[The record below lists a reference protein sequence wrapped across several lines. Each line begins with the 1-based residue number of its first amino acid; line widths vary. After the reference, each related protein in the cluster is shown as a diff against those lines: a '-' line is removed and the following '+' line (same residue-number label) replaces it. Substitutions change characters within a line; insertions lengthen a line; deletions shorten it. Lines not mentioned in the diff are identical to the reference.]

1 MADRSR
7 LLVTH
12 RLHFLRK
19 AHKIVLL
26 DEGRIVE
33 CGTFEE
39 LASFGGKFSELMAE
53 GNLAEGGQEEEEN
66 EMNNEDTKMMEN
78 DEMEGKG
85 EEMVDSTID
94 EELTL
99 TSVEQIDKFAKK
111 VSIKVI
117 FEYFLRRLTHQISRQ
132 SSSQPKC
139 RRRSQSQTISIK
151 SGQSQNIGDGKLIEK
166 ERVETGRVSL
176 WNNRE

>member
-39 LASFGGKFSELMAE
+39 LATLGGKFAELIAE
-53 GNLAEGGQEEEEN
+53 GNLAEGGQEEEEEN
-66 EMNNEDTKMMEN
+66 EMNNGENNKIIEN
-78 DEMEGKG
+78 DGIEGKG
-85 EEMVDSTID
+85 AEMVDSTID

-99 TSVEQIDKFAKK
+99 TSVEQIDKFAK
-111 VSIKVI
+111 VSIN
-117 FEYFLRRLTHQISRQ
+117 EYL
-132 SSSQPKC
+132 
-139 RRRSQSQTISIK
+139 
-151 SGQSQNIGDGKLIEK
+151 NICCAD
-166 ERVETGRVSL
+166 
-176 WNNRE
+176 